1 MATAPLPQLERL
13 FLTDAG
19 LETDILFNQG
29 IDLPHFASI
38 TLLQTDDGKRALPE
52 ILKTSFCG
60 RFPGRW
66 DDITTDAGCAL
77 GALYNVFADLDT
89 LILEVNART
98 LRRLDEEMTAAIF
111 TEDGYHGPMHRLA
124 QTYLDFARSEPNLWW
139 ALFQFHM
146 SAQKQVPDWFS
157 LEQAK
162 LLTQITGPL
171 ASLQHKLSPQ
181 QLIVRART
189 LFAAVHGIVSISL
202 EQRFVGVPVETLD
215 DELSRF
221 IDLLLAGLPALGEN

>member
-1 MATAPLPQLERL
+1 MR
-13 FLTDAG
+13 
-19 LETDILFNQG
+19 
-29 IDLPHFASI
+29 
-38 TLLQTDDGKRALPE
+38 GKRVEKREDLRTRLIEAAQARIAAGGLAN
-52 ILKTSFCG
+52 L
-60 RFPGRW
+60 RAR
-66 DDITTDAGCAL
+66 DITTDAGCAL
-77 GALYNVFADLDT
+77 GALYNAFADLDT

-98 LRRLDEEMTAAIF
+98 LRRLYEEMTAALS
-111 TEDGYHGPMHRLA
+111 TAGNHHGQMHLLA
-124 QTYLDFARSEPNLWW
+124 QTYLNFARREPNLWW

-146 SAQKQVPDWFS
+146 SAQKQVPEWFS

-171 ASLQHKLSPQ
+171 AALQPKLNAT

-215 DELSRF
+215 EELSRF

>member
-1 MATAPLPQLERL
+1 M
-13 FLTDAG
+13 
-19 LETDILFNQG
+19 
-29 IDLPHFASI
+29 SS
-38 TLLQTDDGKRALPE
+38 KRAEKREDLRTRL
-52 ILKTSFCG
+52 IDAAQARIVSGGLANL
-60 RFPGRW
+60 RAR
-66 DDITTDAGCAL
+66 DVTTDAACAL
-77 GALYNVFADLDT
+77 GALYTAFADLDM

-98 LRRLDEEMTAAIF
+98 LRRLNEEMTAKLAGA
-111 TEDGYHGPMHRLA
+111 DNLQGQMHLLA
-124 QTYLDFARSEPNLWW
+124 QTYLNFARREPNLWW

-146 SAQKQVPDWFS
+146 SAHKQVPDWFS

-162 LLTQITGPL
+162 LLTQIIGPL
-171 ASLQHKLSPQ
+171 AALQPKLNPQ

-215 DELSRF
+215 EELSRF